1 MTFRGVG
8 YEFIDYEENMD
19 DLIQVKVY
27 GRHQFDDYYY
37 SPENDLFYFDTGAN
51 LRKLHINFNKNGCAF
66 VNARDKE
73 NKSVN
78 IYFTKFKRLYKSLN
92 LRGYI

>member
-1 MTFRGVG
+1 MTFRCVD

-19 DLIQVKVY
+19 DLIKVKVY

-37 SPENDLFYFDTGAN
+37 SPENDLFYFDTGVN
-51 LRKLHINFNKNGCAF
+51 LRELHINFDKLGSAY

>member
-1 MTFRGVG
+1 MTFRGVD
-8 YEFIDYEENMD
+8 YEFIDYEENTD
-19 DLIQVKVY
+19 DLIKVKVY

-37 SPENDLFYFDTGAN
+37 SPENDLFYFDSGVN
-51 LRKLHINFNKNGCAF
+51 LRKLHINFKKNGCAF
-66 VNARDKE
+66 VNARDKQ